1 MQQALWYIPR
11 PSRFPFSFE
20 TGLTRHLQGSHILSI
35 LRAGSPSP
43 FTSIEV
49 IARRS
54 VPANPDAKVEVKEFV
69 EKDTTKWTPH
79 VASLSP
85 TPTTW
90 FSGLATTRGA
100 AGGFETQYK
109 LEHDLNIELAKAAK
123 EAGTKT
129 YVLISAA
136 GANVKSNFA
145 YPRMKGEIE
154 EHIKE
159 IGFEH
164 TIIVKPG
171 LIVGDR
177 QESRPVEAISRA
189 IATGMGHLY
198 HGLKDPWAQ
207 DADVIAKAAV
217 MAAIKVEKGEIKDK
231 VIVVSQAD
239 IIRLGKREWPA
250 SS

>member
-1 MQQALWYIPR
+1 MASTLLLGA
-11 PSRFPFSFE
+11 
-20 TGLTRHLQGSHILSI
+20 TGLVGSHILSV

-43 FTSIEV
+43 FSSIEV
-49 IARRS
+49 VARRS
-54 VPANPDAKVEVKEFV
+54 VPSSPDAKVEVKEFV
-69 EKDTTKWTPH
+69 EKDTSKWVAH

-85 TPTTW
+85 PPSTL
-90 FSGLATTRGA
+90 FSSLATTRGA

-136 GANVKSNFA
+136 GANSKSSFA

-177 QESRPVEAISRA
+177 QESRPLEAVSRA
-189 IATGMGHLY
+189 IATGVGRLY

-217 MAAIKVEKGEIKDK
+217 LAAIRVEKGDIKDK
-231 VIVVSQAD
+231 VLVVGQAD
-239 IIRLGKREWPA
+239 IIRLGKREWPT